1 MKDRTEVKEKENV
14 LNGYSLVLYCVSLS
28 LYLHSRRWK
37 DLVGIRLFNRN
48 SNLYCVSNNI

>member
-28 LYLHSRRWK
+28 LYLHSTRWN
-37 DLVGIRLFNRN
+37 DLVGIQLF
-48 SNLYCVSNNI
+48 